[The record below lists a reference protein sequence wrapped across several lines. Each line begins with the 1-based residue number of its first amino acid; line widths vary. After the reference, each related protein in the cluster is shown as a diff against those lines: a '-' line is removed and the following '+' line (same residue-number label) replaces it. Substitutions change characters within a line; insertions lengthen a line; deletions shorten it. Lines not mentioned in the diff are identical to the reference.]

1 MVKKNGSSAR
11 AIDLSATNMVYE
23 NLRARILKGE
33 LAGGT
38 LLVEQDVAQAMQ
50 VSRTPVHEA
59 LRRLGAEGLLD
70 ISPRRR
76 ARVADVSLHD
86 IEQLFSIR
94 GRLESLGAEDAAR
107 EIDEPAIRELE
118 AATDQM
124 EAVTQEWSA
133 QRLRE
138 FIEANNR
145 FHIGILAASQNRW
158 LARTLRP
165 VLDMLLGPLNT
176 LALHPVSGTMDVRHE
191 FLVRNCRQHR
201 EIIDALRAGN
211 AAWAGAAMNLHVQT
225 AHRDWGGAAEV
236 QRQTNAVVR
245 KPRRR
250 RAVPM
255 PALS

>member
-1 MVKKNGSSAR
+1 MVKRNGSGAS

-86 IEQLFSIR
+86 IEQLFAIR
-94 GRLESLGAEDAAR
+94 GQLESLGAEDAAR
-107 EIDEPAIRELE
+107 QIDEPAIRVLE
-118 AATDQM
+118 EATDQM
-124 EAVTQEWSA
+124 EAVSREWSS

-145 FHIGILAASQNRW
+145 FHIGILAASKNRW
-158 LARTLRP
+158 LERTLRP

-176 LALHPVSGTMDVRHE
+176 LALHPVSGTMEVRHE

-211 AAWAGAAMNLHVQT
+211 AAWAKAAMNLHINT
-225 AHRDWGGAAEV
+225 AHRDWGGAAEL
-236 QRQTNAVVR
+236 QRQADGAAR
-245 KPRRR
+245 KGRRR
-250 RAVPM
+250 RMVRE